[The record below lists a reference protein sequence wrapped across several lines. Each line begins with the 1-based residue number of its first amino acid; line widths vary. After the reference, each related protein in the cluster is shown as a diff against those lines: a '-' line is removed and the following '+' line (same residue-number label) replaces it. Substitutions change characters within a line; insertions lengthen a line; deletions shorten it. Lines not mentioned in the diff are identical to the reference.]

1 MTGPGPCLPPANQA
15 CSGGPGGFPPGSRRE
30 LKRPPCLTRS
40 KGPRRSK
47 KDKQQS
53 RTRAR
58 KVKSRSTG
66 EGPTSSTNSVPHN
79 PSFTAPGFFD
89 EDESRSAHSCLLIVL
104 LGRRVVARQSTS
116 YQGRSDQKRHRR
128 QRVTKHARRKE
139 QEQRPQ
145 AVARST
151 QEICSADDTRYRG
164 ESA

>member
-1 MTGPGPCLPPANQA
+1 MPC
-15 CSGGPGGFPPGSRRE
+15 E
-30 LKRPPCLTRS
+30 YEKE
-40 KGPRRSK
+40 KRRSK

-164 ESA
+164 ESAQDTRRSFALDMVQGQRQRLK